1 MGCFIFIQKLCEHR
15 IAFFAC
21 HQSSWNR
28 MLSFKTRN
36 CMVLQ
41 QTVQRS
47 NHFNIC
53 IHVDTAFMNHS
64 IQSCNITDKCPFLCL
79 VCLPD
84 IIATIQIKVTLVPLF
99 DLVVRAI
106 FFPRGD
112 TFLRQLRQRIST
124 EPAVMDDFRNHF
136 VFLSILFIA
145 IFYTERRQLNLASD
159 TV

>member
-1 MGCFIFIQKLCEHR
+1 MPISLPRMPPGHNR
-15 IAFFAC
+15 NNSN
-21 HQSSWNR
+21 QSYS
-28 MLSFKTRN
+28 
-36 CMVLQ
+36 
-41 QTVQRS
+41 
-47 NHFNIC
+47 
-53 IHVDTAFMNHS
+53 
-64 IQSCNITDKCPFLCL
+64 
-79 VCLPD
+79 
-84 IIATIQIKVTLVPLF
+84 